1 VSVLPRLCRTCGGGS
16 PLDDNPCTCGS
27 KWAPEPDDGPPDWEM
42 LFHQLLVRSGR
53 RCEARTPWCFG
64 MPRDGYIGHLVR
76 QQTSIQHRRPRRS
89 GGSRR
94 PDTHSLANLM
104 VLCGTGNTGCHG
116 YIETKER
123 AVALRRGGTVGTR
136 RVATPQRLAAT
147 SPRRYSGRVS
157 VTVTAAGCQSHRLPP
172 KGAGGA
178 RVELPHQHPAPRRS
192 DPPEE
197 GTP

>member
-1 VSVLPRLCRTCGGGS
+1 VVSVLPRLCRTCGGGS

-53 RCEARTPWCFG
+53 RCEARTPWCVG

-123 AVALRRGGTVGTR
+123 AVALRRGYLLHDGQDPAREPVILPSN
-136 RVATPQRLAAT
+136 RVVWLDP
-147 SPRRYSGRVS
+147 SGLYVD
-157 VTVTAAGCQSHRLPP
+157 V
-172 KGAGGA
+172 
-178 RVELPHQHPAPRRS
+178 S
-192 DPPEE
+192 DPPTFDLDVP
-197 GTP
+197 GWPGAA